1 MPRMEIELT
10 STREDGQWTWRAAG
24 ARQPRGTMADALV
37 PDGTSVGDVLRV
49 EVEQFMDGIEVTS
62 VLVDRAERSEPE
74 TLEMLGSGQNEPL
87 VTTKLAGRRGRR
99 RDEDGPRGRSGRD
112 RRPRRD
118 DKKRDDDKGAG
129 RKDRRPRR
137 DDEKRDDEKRDDKKR
152 DDKKRDDDK
161 GAGRKDRRSRRD
173 DEKRDDDK
181 GAGRKGRPNR
191 RSPAP
196 PDAEAKPRAR
206 RLRPKRTHRKAAIAA
221 LPEDQ
226 QPLARILARD
236 GVPGVRSAIETQNAA
251 AEAVDEPGIPAE
263 LLLKLAERIH
273 PNLRTADWRDRAES
287 ALAGIE
293 DIDLRDIR
301 SVVVAAET
309 AARGPEDREL
319 ADRLREALTARVD
332 REHKAWIGE
341 VTSALSED
349 RVVRALRLS
358 SRPPKAGAPLPSP
371 ILDRLAAAAEASL
384 TSDTGQDR
392 WATVL
397 DAVALSP
404 VHQRVTPAGLPI
416 EPTEQLLDVVKRV
429 SMSVPSIAASF
440 GVEPTPPRRGR
451 RSRPRS

>member
-137 DDEKRDDEKRDDKKR
+137 DDEKRDD
-152 DDKKRDDDK
+152 KKRDDDK

-226 QPLARILARD
+226 QPLALILARD
-236 GVPGVRSAIETQNAA
+236 GVPGVRSVIEAQNAA
-251 AEAVDEPGIPAE
+251 AETVGEPGIPAE

-287 ALAGIE
+287 ALAGVD

-319 ADRLREALTARVD
+319 ADRLREALTVRVD

-341 VTSALSED
+341 VTSALGED

>member
-1 MPRMEIELT
+1 LSPMPRMEIELT
-10 STREDGQWTWRAAG
+10 STRDDGQWTWRAAG
-24 ARQPRGTMADALV
+24 ARQPRGTVTDVLV
-37 PDGTSVGDVLRV
+37 PAGTSVGDVLRV

-74 TLEMLGSGQNEPL
+74 TLEMLGSGHNEPL

-99 RDEDGPRGRSGRD
+99 RDEDGPRGRGGRD

-118 DKKRDDDKGAG
+118 DGEKRDTDKGSG

-137 DDEKRDDEKRDDKKR
+137 DDGEKRDT
-152 DDKKRDDDK
+152 DK
-161 GAGRKDRRSRRD
+161 GSGRKDRPD
-173 DEKRDDDK
+173 
-181 GAGRKGRPNR
+181 R
-191 RSPAP
+191 RSPAR

-206 RLRPKRTHRKAAIAA
+206 RLRPKRVHRKAAIAA

-226 QPLARILARD
+226 QPLALILARD
-236 GVPGVRSAIETQNAA
+236 GVPGVRSVIEAQNAA
-251 AEAVDEPGIPAE
+251 AETVGEPGIPAE

-287 ALAGIE
+287 ALAGVD

-309 AARGPEDREL
+309 AARGSEDREL

-341 VTSALSED
+341 VTSALGED

>member
-10 STREDGQWTWRAAG
+10 STRDDGQWTWRAAG
-24 ARQPRGTMADALV
+24 ARQPRGTVADVLV
-37 PDGTSVGDVLRV
+37 PAGTSVGDVLRV

-74 TLEMLGSGQNEPL
+74 TLEMLGSGHNEPL

-99 RDEDGPRGRSGRD
+99 RDEDGPRGRGGRD

-118 DKKRDDDKGAG
+118 DGEKRDTDKGAG

-137 DDEKRDDEKRDDKKR
+137 DDGEKRDTDK
-152 DDKKRDDDK
+152 DS
-161 GAGRKDRRSRRD
+161 DRR
-173 DEKRDDDK
+173 
-181 GAGRKGRPNR
+181 GRPDR
-191 RSPAP
+191 RSPAR

-226 QPLARILARD
+226 QPLALILARD
-236 GVPGVRSAIETQNAA
+236 GVPGVRSVIEAQNAA
-251 AEAVDEPGIPAE
+251 AETVGEPGIPAE

-287 ALAGIE
+287 ALAGVD

-319 ADRLREALTARVD
+319 ADRLREALTVRVD

-341 VTSALSED
+341 VTSALGED

>member
-24 ARQPRGTMADALV
+24 ARQPRGTVANDLV
-37 PDGTSVGDVLRV
+37 PDDTSVGDVLRV

-62 VLVDRAERSEPE
+62 VLADRAERSEPE
-74 TLEMLGSGQNEPL
+74 TLEMLGSGNNEPL

-99 RDEDGPRGRSGRD
+99 RDEDGPRGRSG
-112 RRPRRD
+112 
-118 DKKRDDDKGAG
+118 
-129 RKDRRPRR
+129 KDRRPRR
-137 DDEKRDDEKRDDKKR
+137 DDDKRDG
-152 DDKKRDDDK
+152 DK
-161 GAGRKDRRSRRD
+161 GAGRRSRPGRRSQ
-173 DEKRDDDK
+173 
-181 GAGRKGRPNR
+181 ARPD
-191 RSPAP
+191 AE
-196 PDAEAKPRAR
+196 AEAKPRAR

-251 AEAVDEPGIPAE
+251 AEAVNEPGIPAE

-287 ALAGIE
+287 ALAGV
-293 DIDLRDIR
+293 DDVDLRDIR

-309 AARGPEDREL
+309 AARGSEDREL
-319 ADRLREALTARVD
+319 ADRLRDALTARVD
-332 REHKAWIGE
+332 REHTAWIGE
-341 VTSALSED
+341 VTSALEED

-358 SRPPKAGAPLPSP
+358 SRPPKAGSPLPSP

-404 VHQRVTPAGLPI
+404 VHQRVTPAGLPE

-429 SMSVPSIAASF
+429 SMGVPSIAASF
-440 GVEPTPPRRGR
+440 GIEPAPPRRGR
-451 RSRPRS
+451 RSRPRA

>member
-1 MPRMEIELT
+1 MEIELT
-10 STREDGQWTWRAAG
+10 STRDDGQWTWRAAG
-24 ARQPRGTMADALV
+24 ARQPRGTVADVLV
-37 PDGTSVGDVLRV
+37 PAGTSVGDVLRV

-74 TLEMLGSGQNEPL
+74 TLEMLGSGHNEPL

-99 RDEDGPRGRSGRD
+99 RDEDGPRGRGGRD

-118 DKKRDDDKGAG
+118 DGEKRDTDKDSG

-137 DDEKRDDEKRDDKKR
+137 DDGEKRDTN
-152 DDKKRDDDK
+152 K
-161 GAGRKDRRSRRD
+161 GSDRR
-173 DEKRDDDK
+173 
-181 GAGRKGRPNR
+181 GRPDR
-191 RSPAP
+191 RSPAR

-226 QPLARILARD
+226 QPLALILARD
-236 GVPGVRSAIETQNAA
+236 GVPGVRSVIEAQNAA
-251 AEAVDEPGIPAE
+251 AETVGEPGIPAE

-287 ALAGIE
+287 ALAGVD

-319 ADRLREALTARVD
+319 ADRLREALTVRVD

-341 VTSALSED
+341 VTSALGED

>member
-1 MPRMEIELT
+1 
-10 STREDGQWTWRAAG
+10 
-24 ARQPRGTMADALV
+24 
-37 PDGTSVGDVLRV
+37 
-49 EVEQFMDGIEVTS
+49 
-62 VLVDRAERSEPE
+62 
-74 TLEMLGSGQNEPL
+74 EPL
-87 VTTKLAGRRGRR
+87 VTTKLAGRRGRH
-99 RDEDGPRGRSGRD
+99 RDDDGPRGRTGRKD

-118 DKKRDDDKGAG
+118 DGEKRDTDKPAG

-137 DDEKRDDEKRDDKKR
+137 DDEKRDD
-152 DDKKRDDDK
+152 DK
-161 GAGRKDRRSRRD
+161 GAD
-173 DEKRDDDK
+173 
-181 GAGRKGRPNR
+181 RKGRPNR
-191 RSPAP
+191 RSQAR
-196 PDAEAKPRAR
+196 PDAEAKPRAP

-236 GVPGVRSAIETQNAA
+236 GVPGVRSVIEAQNAA
-251 AEAVDEPGIPAE
+251 AENVGEPGIPAE

-287 ALAGIE
+287 ALAGVD

-319 ADRLREALTARVD
+319 TDRLREALMARVD

-341 VTSALSED
+341 VTTALDED

-358 SRPPKAGAPLPSP
+358 SRPPKAGAPLPTR
-371 ILDRLAAAAEASL
+371 ILDRLAVAAEASL

>member
-10 STREDGQWTWRAAG
+10 STRDDGQWTWRAAG
-24 ARQPRGTMADALV
+24 ARQPRGTVTDVLV
-37 PDGTSVGDVLRV
+37 PDGTSVGDILRV

-129 RKDRRPRR
+129 RQ
-137 DDEKRDDEKRDDKKR
+137 
-152 DDKKRDDDK
+152 
-161 GAGRKDRRSRRD
+161 
-173 DEKRDDDK
+173 
-181 GAGRKGRPNR
+181 GRPNR

-226 QPLARILARD
+226 QPLARILVRD
-236 GVPGVRSAIETQNAA
+236 GVPGVRSVIEAQNAA
-251 AEAVDEPGIPAE
+251 AETVGEPGIPAE

-287 ALAGIE
+287 ALAGVD

-309 AARGPEDREL
+309 AARGSEDREL

-341 VTSALSED
+341 VTSALGED

>member
-1 MPRMEIELT
+1 
-10 STREDGQWTWRAAG
+10 
-24 ARQPRGTMADALV
+24 
-37 PDGTSVGDVLRV
+37 
-49 EVEQFMDGIEVTS
+49 
-62 VLVDRAERSEPE
+62 
-74 TLEMLGSGQNEPL
+74 
-87 VTTKLAGRRGRR
+87 
-99 RDEDGPRGRSGRD
+99 
-112 RRPRRD
+112 
-118 DKKRDDDKGAG
+118 
-129 RKDRRPRR
+129 
-137 DDEKRDDEKRDDKKR
+137 
-152 DDKKRDDDK
+152 
-161 GAGRKDRRSRRD
+161 
-173 DEKRDDDK
+173 
-181 GAGRKGRPNR
+181 
-191 RSPAP
+191 
-196 PDAEAKPRAR
+196 
-206 RLRPKRTHRKAAIAA
+206 
-221 LPEDQ
+221 
-226 QPLARILARD
+226 
-236 GVPGVRSAIETQNAA
+236 
-251 AEAVDEPGIPAE
+251 
-263 LLLKLAERIH
+263 LAERIH
-273 PNLRTADWRDRAES
+273 PSLRTADWRDRAES
-287 ALAGIE
+287 ALAGVD

-341 VTSALSED
+341 VTSALGED

-371 ILDRLAAAAEASL
+371 ILDRLATAAEASL

-440 GVEPTPPRRGR
+440 GVEPTPPPRGR